1 MQTLIPLLGIFTLL
15 FIGWMCSTDR
25 KAVRLRTVLVA
36 LALQASIAA
45 FIMFVPAGQ
54 SILAGISG
62 AVSSVMDYSAQGIQF
77 LFGKLGSFSQGFI
90 FAIHVLPIIIFFSS
104 LMSVLYYLGI
114 MQRVVRIIGI
124 AVQKV
129 LGTSQAESTAASA
142 NIFIGNTDVFV
153 MMKPYAP
160 HMTKSEIF
168 ALMVGGFASIAG
180 SVLVGFAGMGIE
192 VKYLV
197 AASFMSAPAGLLFAK
212 LLYPETEQPKEVE
225 LNIYQDEDRPI
236 NVIEAA
242 TTGAFNGLKM
252 AAAIGVMLLA
262 LIALIAMFNGIL
274 GGIFNLVGIE
284 GVSLQMIFGYMFAPI
299 AYLLGIPMDEAVIA
313 GNFLGQKL
321 VLNEFVAFMALSEV
335 RDTLTPNT
343 QAIITMALCGFANL
357 SAPAAMIG
365 VLGTIIPDKKS
376 FIASMGLRVI
386 LAATLANLT
395 SAAIVGLFLS
405 FN

>member
-77 LFGKLGSFSQGFI
+77 LFGKLGSFSEGFI

-335 RDTLTPNT
+335 RETLTPNT